1 MPLYLSNTNR
11 IQSLQSDV
19 LRGPF
24 SGSPVP
30 PSPSSCSVLIPAL
43 TSSEASLKIWLDAG
57 YTSSYTQGSGIWYD
71 LTANGNNVSL
81 SGSLSFDSCTGSIE
95 FPGLTSSFAGTS
107 TATNLAPGTGTMSTE
122 VWFRNKTNPF
132 TANYIFINQVGYMNF
147 PPTLD
152 MYSTEIASSG
162 WGVDQPIISRFGTNN
177 TGQATPP
184 ILQVGYA
191 GYTSSFDNW
200 TQVVTVRNGDTLSNY
215 VNGVFNSSNTG
226 FASIVPD
233 NTNLLRLGLPN
244 PLDADNPPIA
254 QPFSGS
260 ISSLKI
266 WIGKALTATEVS
278 ASYAYMKGRF
288 GV

>member
-1 MPLYLSNTNR
+1 MLYLRNTNQ
-11 IQSLQSDV
+11 IQSLAQQV
-19 LRGPF
+19 VRGPA
-24 SGSPVP
+24 GIP
-30 PSPSSCSVLIPAL
+30 PTPPSSCSVLIPAL

-57 YTSSYTQGSGIWYD
+57 YTSSYTNGSGIWYD

-132 TANYIFINQVGYMNF
+132 TGNYIFINQVGYFDF

-162 WGVDQPIISRFGTNN
+162 WSVSQPIISRFGTNN
-177 TGQATPP
+177 LSQATPT
-184 ILQVGYA
+184 LGVTGSA
-191 GYTSSFDNW
+191 GYTSSLDTW

-244 PLDADNPPIA
+244 PLDYDNPPIA

-266 WIGKALTATEVS
+266 WIGKALTSTEVS
-278 ASYAYMKGRF
+278 ASYAYMKGRY